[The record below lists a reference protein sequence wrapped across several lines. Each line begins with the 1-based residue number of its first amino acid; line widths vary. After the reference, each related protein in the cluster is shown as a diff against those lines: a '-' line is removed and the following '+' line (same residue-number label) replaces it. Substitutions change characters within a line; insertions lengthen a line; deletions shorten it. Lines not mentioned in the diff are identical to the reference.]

1 MITLPVNANTL
12 VGEGGSRADGEQTGE
27 RELGQ
32 VSVPSQPPRAL
43 PHSSRLTLLAL
54 LWAQM
59 GFHIQK
65 PHMTHPLG
73 PQPL

>member
-32 VSVPSQPPRAL
+32 VSESLPSLRVLCPTAPVLLFWPCYGHRWA
-43 PHSSRLTLLAL
+43 SISRSRT
-54 LWAQM
+54 
-59 GFHIQK
+59 
-65 PHMTHPLG
+65 
-73 PQPL
+73 